1 MTIAFLEDRPRWKRN
16 KYKGSSSI
24 REALMLLD
32 YLDEKGKD
40 KKDKDKKD
48 DKKSG
53 NLEMGNLIFALV
65 PIIGP
70 ALLIVQLHYL
80 IQIAELLHK

>member
-1 MTIAFLEDRPRWKRN
+1 MTIAFLDDKPRWKKN
-16 KYKGSSSI
+16 KVRGNSGI

-40 KKDKDKKD
+40 KKEKKD
-48 DKKSG
+48 DKKG
-53 NLEMGNLIFALV
+53 NTAELGMLIFALV

-70 ALLIVQLHYL
+70 ALLLVQLHYL

>member
-1 MTIAFLEDRPRWKRN
+1 MSIAFLEDRPRWKRS

-32 YLDEKGKD
+32 YLSEKDKEKKDKDKGKD
-40 KKDKDKKD
+40 KKGD
-48 DKKSG
+48 
-53 NLEMGNLIFALV
+53 LEMGNLIFALV